1 MIYRFRHGIIG
12 PLAIF
17 WLTVTVASVVMGA
30 VVWNRFSRSIDA
42 SAEAEQFRESMNQL
56 VSVLQDAEASQRG
69 YLLTGNAA
77 YREAF
82 RSADRTFPE
91 AFERLVA
98 SARHDP
104 AGQTDLTELRRLVE
118 LELAE
123 LRQAMALR
131 AEKGPATSEVAP
143 SPEQTRT
150 TMDRIREI
158 VKRRRDNRLDLLSAK
173 GEATRRE
180 MKLVHQ
186 MTWMAGLLGV
196 GAGLFAL
203 YFYRVDYFQER
214 ARRELLEEKLH
225 AEQAVREKSAFL
237 ANMSHEIRSPMNA
250 ILGFS
255 ELLEPEG
262 LTPKQS
268 QYVRAIRDSGAA
280 LLHLIN
286 DILDL
291 SKLEAGKLEL
301 HPDPTDMRDSCE
313 FLRTVFGQQAVM
325 KSLQLQFELSP
336 NLPRALLLD
345 RLRLRQVLVNLL
357 SNAIK
362 FTEHGCVKTR
372 VSWQSQADGRSGTL
386 LIGVED
392 TGMGIPAGELD
403 EVFKPFVQAESART
417 AEKEGTGIGLTIVKR
432 LTELMG
438 GSLAVESKIGQGTVF
453 HLRFPNVPVSG
464 RLPVGDHAEPGGAV
478 DFNDFAPATLL
489 VVDDNP
495 TNRALLAGI
504 FEKTH
509 HRVHFANNGREAL
522 ECLSQAKPDV
532 VLLDIRMPVMDG
544 RTALAE
550 IRKQA
555 SLVSLPVIAVTAS
568 SRAGEEQELQSQF
581 SGYIRKPFSRQTL
594 FLALAQFLQKGP
606 PANGPGCEALGQPLK
621 SVPIPSSDQAARW
634 QELALELRRQEATEW
649 PALRDSL
656 AVNATRAFAH
666 ELFLLGQAAQCG
678 PVATYAATLTTFAD
692 TYAVSQM
699 GRHLAAFPE
708 LVESIETSL
717 ALAQPQPV

>member
-1 MIYRFRHGIIG
+1 
-12 PLAIF
+12 
-17 WLTVTVASVVMGA
+17 
-30 VVWNRFSRSIDA
+30 
-42 SAEAEQFRESMNQL
+42 
-56 VSVLQDAEASQRG
+56 
-69 YLLTGNAA
+69 
-77 YREAF
+77 
-82 RSADRTFPE
+82 
-91 AFERLVA
+91 
-98 SARHDP
+98 
-104 AGQTDLTELRRLVE
+104 
-118 LELAE
+118 
-123 LRQAMALR
+123 
-131 AEKGPATSEVAP
+131 
-143 SPEQTRT
+143 
-150 TMDRIREI
+150 MDRIREI
-158 VKRRRDNRLDLLSAK
+158 IKRRHDNRLDLLSAR

-186 MTWMAGLLGV
+186 MTWVAGLLGV
-196 GAGLFAL
+196 GAGVFAL
-203 YFYRVDYFQER
+203 YFYRVDYYQER
-214 ARRELLEEKLH
+214 GRRELLEEKLH
-225 AEQAVREKSAFL
+225 AEQSVREKSAFL

-255 ELLEPEG
+255 ELLEPDG
-262 LTPKQS
+262 LTPKQA
-268 QYVRAIRDSGAA
+268 QYVRAIRDSGAS

-313 FLRTVFGQQAVM
+313 FLRTVFGQQAVT

-362 FTEHGCVKTR
+362 FTERGRVKTR
-372 VSWQSQADGRSGTL
+372 VSWESQADGRSGTL
-386 LIGVED
+386 LIDVED
-392 TGMGIPAGELD
+392 TGIGIPAEELE
-403 EVFKPFVQAESART
+403 EVFKPFVQAEARQT

-438 GSLAVESKIGQGTVF
+438 GSLTVNSEVGQGTVF
-453 HLRFPNVPVSG
+453 HLRFANVPVSG

-495 TNRALLAGI
+495 TNRAYMAGI

-509 HRVHFANNGREAL
+509 HRVHFATNGQEAL
-522 ECLSQAKPDV
+522 ACLGKTKPDV

-544 RTALAE
+544 RTTLAE

-568 SRAGEEQELQSQF
+568 SKAGEEMELQSQF

-594 FLALAQFLQKGP
+594 FVALAQFLQRASPG
-606 PANGPGCEALGQPLK
+606 NGLEGQNLGQTLK
-621 SVPIPSSDQAARW
+621 SIPVPSPDQAAQW

-649 PALRDSL
+649 PTLRDSL
-656 AVNATRAFAH
+656 AVNETRAFAH
-666 ELFLLGQAAQCG
+666 NLFTLGQAAQLRSAGDLCRRAHH
-678 PVATYAATLTTFAD
+678 VRRRLRHWAD
-692 TYAVSQM
+692 
-699 GRHLAAFPE
+699 G
-708 LVESIETSL
+708 TSSRRV
-717 ALAQPQPV
+717 PQTG